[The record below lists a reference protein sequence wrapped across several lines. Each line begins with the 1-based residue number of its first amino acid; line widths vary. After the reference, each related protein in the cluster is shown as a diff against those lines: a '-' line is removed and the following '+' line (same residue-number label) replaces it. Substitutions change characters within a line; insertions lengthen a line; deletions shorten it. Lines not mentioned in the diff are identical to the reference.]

1 VTQPPGQPA
10 YPALPPYPAPPPYY
24 RPLPPAPM
32 SPGGQPLADFGTR
45 LLAYLIDTAIIT
57 VVAVVVF
64 VPALMIFVFR
74 QVADLESTY
83 EGTGMVEPDLGDLL
97 GPLLLLQLG
106 MFLLLLVA
114 YYVYYVEMMYRSGQ
128 TVGKKVMKIR
138 VVPADPAKRTLTR
151 GMAAKRYLVEIVA
164 GLFLP
169 LFTYLDGLWQLWDEP
184 YQQTLH
190 DKAAQTVVVKVAP

>member
-1 VTQPPGQPA
+1 VTQPAGQPT
-10 YPALPPYPAPPPYY
+10 YSALPPYPAPPPYY

-45 LLAYLIDTAIIT
+45 LLAYLIDGAIIT
-57 VVAVVVF
+57 AVVAVVY
-64 VPALMIFVFR
+64 VPALLIFVFL
-74 QVADLESTY
+74 QLADLEPTY
-83 EGTGMVEPDLGDLL
+83 DGTGMVEPDLGDFL

-106 MFLLLLVA
+106 MVLLLLVA
-114 YYVYYVEMMYRSGQ
+114 YYLYDVEMMYRSGQ

-138 VVPADPAKRTLTR
+138 VVPADPSTPRLTR

-169 LFTYLDGLWQLWDEP
+169 FFSYLDGLWQLWDEP